1 MKLQDYIVADYS
13 AKAEHLNGFAGSRFH
28 VLRQQAFEQLS
39 TQSFPTVKNEEWK
52 YTNVQALVAQTY
64 TTPETTIAS
73 VDEYCIPDMECIKV
87 VFVNG
92 EFSATLSDSLSDIH
106 GLTAGSLHN
115 EYASNKEVIDEKL
128 GTAVNTE
135 TNAFTTANTAVM
147 NDGLFVNVAKNT
159 IVEKPLYVLSIVDA
173 TAGNTLVQPRHLLL
187 FGENSQATVIFRTVT
202 LGANSSVTNQIVECF
217 AERAAIVNCYVVQ
230 DDSENASIINTH
242 NTHQNANSVLNI
254 VTVSLSGAIIRN
266 TVGTKLNE
274 QNTEAHMYG
283 LYVTDGKTHVDN
295 HTVMDH
301 AVANCHSNE
310 LYKGILDGNS
320 QGVFNGKIF
329 VREDAQKTLAY
340 QSNRNILLSNTA
352 TVNTKPQLE
361 IWADDVKCSHG
372 CTVGQLDEE
381 ALFYLRARGIGERN
395 AKALLLTAFA
405 EDITEKISIE
415 ALRNFINSK
424 IEQRLIQ

>member
-92 EFSATLSDSLSDIH
+92 EFSATLSDSLADIH

-217 AERAAIVNCYVVQ
+217 VERAAIVNCYVVQ

-415 ALRNFINSK
+415 ALRNFINTK